1 MLNANRWNAGVRKS
15 AFVFIK
21 EKNIYLS
28 IIFRETHQ
36 KMPNLEE
43 HSDEEQ
49 GIFMVLRHLPIDC
62 VLVAREKKIVI
73 NSGRHLSTLGL
84 GDPNDYHQ

>member
-1 MLNANRWNAGVRKS
+1 MPIGKHRWNAGVRKS

-28 IIFRETHQ
+28 IISREIHQ
-36 KMPNLEE
+36 RMPNLEE

-49 GIFMVLRHLPIDC
+49 GICMVLRNLPIDC

-73 NSGRHLSTLGL
+73 ISGRHLSTLGL
-84 GDPNDYHQ
+84 GDPN

>member
-1 MLNANRWNAGVRKS
+1 MPIGKHRWNAGVRKS

-28 IIFRETHQ
+28 IISREIHQ
-36 KMPNLEE
+36 RMPNLEE

-49 GIFMVLRHLPIDC
+49 GICMVLSSPHKLLISYEMVEEGMGQR
-62 VLVAREKKIVI
+62 
-73 NSGRHLSTLGL
+73 
-84 GDPNDYHQ
+84 

>member
-1 MLNANRWNAGVRKS
+1 
-15 AFVFIK
+15 
-21 EKNIYLS
+21 
-28 IIFRETHQ
+28 
-36 KMPNLEE
+36 MPNLEE

-49 GIFMVLRHLPIDC
+49 GICMVLRNLPIEC

-84 GDPNDYHQ
+84 GDPN